1 MPTHDIIQS
10 FYRMSEPLTPI
21 QKAAVDAIHD
31 EIKDLVSTLAHLF
44 SENIITTITKI
55 IGETIRLVQGYNVAN
70 TVLTGSDKKRVVV
83 EVIRLAIQDCI
94 QDKYEQTRILAVFD
108 EIADTT
114 INVMI
119 NVSHG
124 LQELKKEE
132 EKARKMMEDAQAKT
146 EQVKVEIVEK
156 AEIITSACGAC
167 IIA

>member
-1 MPTHDIIQS
+1 
-10 FYRMSEPLTPI
+10 
-21 QKAAVDAIHD
+21 
-31 EIKDLVSTLAHLF
+31 
-44 SENIITTITKI
+44 
-55 IGETIRLVQGYNVAN
+55 
-70 TVLTGSDKKRVVV
+70 VVV

-132 EKARKMMEDAQAKT
+132 EKARKMMEDAEAKT

-156 AEIITSACGAC
+156 AEIINSACGAC